1 MTHRDKSAVRGLI
14 EELLAVDLAQADH
27 CDAMRRLLTA
37 ALQDLVDAE
46 ATARIG
52 AGRYERSSERTTH
65 RNGTRAKQLATPAGT
80 VELAIPKLREGA
92 FFPSLL
98 EPRRRIDQALWAV
111 IAQAW
116 IQGVSTRRVEALVKA
131 LGNETGISKSQVS
144 RICAEIDEYVA
155 VFLDR
160 RLDEDGTWYP
170 YLWLDATYLDVRIGK
185 RVVSQAV
192 VVATAVSVQG
202 RREILGMAV
211 GDTETTDFWT
221 SFLRSLRERGLKV
234 ADPAHGDPTG
244 VALVISDAHA
254 GLRAAVKAILPGA
267 GWQRC
272 RVHFARNVTQQLG
285 SARSKPVNALI
296 STIFAQPNTE
306 AVIACYRQVT
316 DSLRTGFGEIAAML
330 EAAEPDLTAFAPMPV
345 EHWRKIWSNNPIE
358 RLNREIKRRA
368 DVVQIFP
375 DRDSV
380 TRLVGAILLEQHEEW
395 QYGERRYL
403 SETSMRKLLDT
414 LAENLPNPRPAVD
427 PGRLSLTA

>member
-14 EELLAVDLAQADH
+14 EELLTVGGEVDH
-27 CDAMRRLLTA
+27 GDAMRRLLEA
-37 ALQDLVDAE
+37 GLQELIEAE
-46 ATARIG
+46 VAARIG
-52 AGRYERSSERTTH
+52 AGRYERSADRVTH
-65 RNGTRAKQLATPAGT
+65 RNGTRAKQLATPAGQ
-80 VELAIPKLREGA
+80 VELAIPKLREGS

-116 IQGVSTRRVEALVKA
+116 IQGVSTRRVDQLVKA
-131 LGNETGISKSQVS
+131 LGNEAGISRSQVS

-155 VFLDR
+155 VFLAR
-160 RLDEDGTWYP
+160 RLDENDTWYP
-170 YLWLDATYLDVRIGK
+170 YVWLDATYLDVRLGK
-185 RVVSQAV
+185 RVASQAV
-192 VVATAVSVQG
+192 VVATAVSAAG
-202 RREILGMAV
+202 RREILGMAI

-221 SFLRSLRERGLKV
+221 EFLRGLRERGLKV
-234 ADPAHGDPTG
+234 ATSNDRCG
-244 VALVISDAHA
+244 VVLVISDAHA
-254 GLRAAVKAILPGA
+254 GLKAAVKAILPGA

-272 RVHFARNVTQQLG
+272 RVHFARNVTQALG

-296 STIFAQPNTE
+296 GTVFAQTNAE
-306 AVIACYRQVT
+306 AVTACYQHVT
-316 DSLRTGFGEIAAML
+316 DSLRAGFPAIAAML
-330 EAAEPDLTAFAPMPV
+330 QAAEPDLTAFAPMPP

-358 RLNREIKRRA
+358 RVNREIKRRT

-403 SETSMRKLLDT
+403 SETSMRRLIDT
-414 LAENLPNPRPAVD
+414 LNNDLPETHART
-427 PGRLSLTA
+427 LSLTG

>member
-14 EELLAVDLAQADH
+14 EELLAGGGDVDHA
-27 CDAMRRLLTA
+27 DAMRRLLQA
-37 ALQDLVDAE
+37 GLQELIEAE
-46 ATARIG
+46 VAARIG
-52 AGRYERSSERTTH
+52 AGRYERSEQRSTH
-65 RNGTRAKQLATPAGT
+65 RNGVRAKQLATPAGQ
-80 VELAIPKLREGA
+80 VELAIPKLREGS

-116 IQGVSTRRVEALVKA
+116 IQGVSTRRVDQLVKA
-131 LGNETGISKSQVS
+131 LGNEAGISRSQVS

-155 VFLDR
+155 VFLTR
-160 RLDEDGTWYP
+160 RLDENGCWYP
-170 YLWLDATYLDVRIGK
+170 YVWLDATYVDVRLGK

-192 VVATAVSVQG
+192 VVATTVSAAG
-202 RREILGMAV
+202 RREIIGMAI
-211 GDTETTDFWT
+211 GDAETTDFWT
-221 SFLRSLRERGLKV
+221 EFLRGLRERGLKV
-234 ADPAHGDPTG
+234 STAADPAG
-244 VALVISDAHA
+244 VVMVISDAHA
-254 GLRAAVKAILPGA
+254 GLKAAIKAILPGA

-272 RVHFARNVTQQLG
+272 RVHFARNVTQHLG

-296 STIFAQPNTE
+296 GTVFAQTSSE
-306 AVIACYRQVT
+306 AVTACYQHVT
-316 DSLRTGFGEIAAML
+316 DSLRTGFPDIAVML
-330 EAAEPDLTAFAPMPV
+330 EAAEPDLTAFAAMPT

-358 RLNREIKRRA
+358 RVNREIKRRT

-403 SETSMRKLLDT
+403 SETSMRRLLDT
-414 LAENLPNPRPAVD
+414 LHHETAD
-427 PGRLSLTA
+427 HDRLTLTA